1 MIDTTAAILLSMIA
15 AATPLVFA
23 ATGELV
29 TEKSGV
35 LNLGVEGMMLLGA
48 VSGFATTVATGSP
61 ALGVAAGALAGIVM
75 SLLFAFLTLTML
87 ANQVASGLALTLFGV
102 GLSALIGQDFVGT
115 PMDALP
121 KLAIP
126 VISDIPLIGPVLF
139 GHDPLVYL
147 SVALVGAVYW
157 FLNHSRGGLV
167 LRAVG
172 ENHHAAHAIGYNVIG
187 IRYLAVMF
195 GGAMSG
201 IGGAYLS
208 LAYTPMWIE
217 NMTAGRGWIALALVV
232 FATWKPGWVL
242 IGAYLFGGV
251 TIAQLH
257 VQGLGVDIPSQFL
270 SMLPYLATI
279 VVLVMISRDSL
290 RIRLNAPACIGKVFH
305 PDS

>member
-1 MIDTTAAILLSMIA
+1 MIETTAAILLSMVA

-48 VSGFATTVATGSP
+48 VSGFATMVATGNP
-61 ALGVAAGALAGIVM
+61 ALAILAGAAAGVVM

-87 ANQVASGLALTLFGV
+87 ANQVASGLALTLFGI
-102 GLSALIGQDFVGT
+102 GLSAMLGQDFVGT

-121 KLAIP
+121 KMAIP
-126 VISDIPLIGPVLF
+126 GVSDIPFIGTVLF
-139 GHDPLVYL
+139 GHDALVYL
-147 SVALVGAVYW
+147 SVAMVGAVYW
-157 FLNHSRGGLV
+157 FLNHSRAGLV

-195 GGAMSG
+195 GGAMCG
-201 IGGAYLS
+201 VGGAYLS

-217 NMTAGRGWIALALVV
+217 NMTAGRGWIALALVL

-242 IGAYLFGGV
+242 VGAYLFGGV

-257 VQGLGVDIPSQFL
+257 VQGLGVDVPSQFL

-279 VVLVMISRDSL
+279 AVLVMISRDSL

>member
-61 ALGVAAGALAGIVM
+61 ALGVVAGALAGIVM

-279 VVLVMISRDSL
+279 AVLVMISRDSL